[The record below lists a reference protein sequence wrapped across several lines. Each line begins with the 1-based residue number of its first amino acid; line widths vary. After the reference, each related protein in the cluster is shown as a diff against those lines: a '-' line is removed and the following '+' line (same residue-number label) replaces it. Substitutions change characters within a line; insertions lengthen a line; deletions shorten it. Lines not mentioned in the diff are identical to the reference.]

1 MEYSRFDDVA
11 ALLID
16 LCKPFSDEELIRLG
30 NVCHD
35 MAHNKHF
42 GDEYLAAVKGL
53 YVKNFQKIK
62 TNSYKKRS
70 YMEID
75 GELTEKINNHSVG
88 ATLFPSYLKDDRE
101 LSNKK
106 IANMRC
112 RIEKLK
118 TNS

>member
-1 MEYSRFDDVA
+1 MKYSRFDDVA

-35 MAHNKHF
+35 MAHNKQF
-42 GDEYLAAVKGL
+42 GDEYLAAVKSL
-53 YVKNFQKIK
+53 YVKNFQQIK

-75 GELTEKINNHSVG
+75 GELTERIKNHSVG
-88 ATLFPSYLKDDRE
+88 TTLCPSYLKDDQK
-101 LSNKK
+101 LSTEK
-106 IANMRC
+106 IANMRYK
-112 RIEKLK
+112 IEKLK
-118 TNS
+118 TNN